1 MVAEKK
7 GQRDTRRVENESVS
21 VILPYCCHPHTE
33 YRIRHA
39 RRLVS
44 HKLRANIS
52 SAIEC
57 LALAE
62 ATGACQWHASQNRR
76 LVQIQ
81 PTSPTG
87 PSTQKEI
94 GLTIMFRSLAPKLAN
109 HIMLRRFW

>member
-7 GQRDTRRVENESVS
+7 GQRDTRRVENASVS
-21 VILPYCCHPHTE
+21 VILRYCCHPHTE

-62 ATGACQWHASQNRR
+62 ATGACNGTH
-76 LVQIQ
+76 
-81 PTSPTG
+81 
-87 PSTQKEI
+87 
-94 GLTIMFRSLAPKLAN
+94 PKIVDLSKHN
-109 HIMLRRFW
+109 QHLRPARPRKKK